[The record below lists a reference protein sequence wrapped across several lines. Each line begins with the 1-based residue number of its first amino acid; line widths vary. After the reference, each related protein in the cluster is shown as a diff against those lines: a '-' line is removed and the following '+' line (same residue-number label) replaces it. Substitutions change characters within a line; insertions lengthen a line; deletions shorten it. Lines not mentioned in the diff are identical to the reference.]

1 MNLLNWSLIRYIFG
15 LLLLMEA
22 LFMAMATGVAVYYQ
36 QTAGDNDF
44 WALCIPTILTAGAG
58 GMLFYSGK
66 KHSER
71 FTQKEGFL
79 IVAASWVL
87 FSLFGMLPYLIYGT
101 VDNIT
106 DAFFETISGFTT
118 TGATILD
125 NIDRQPHGI
134 LFWRSLT
141 QWIGGLGIVVF
152 SLALLPVIGVGGTQM
167 FNAEVSGLSVDKLRP
182 KIQNT
187 ARRLW
192 GIYIGLTVLCMVLFR
207 LGPMDTFDAV
217 NHGLTT
223 LATGGFSTH
232 QASIG
237 FFHSSYIE
245 YICGIFLFI
254 ASLNFSLFY
263 LAGSGQ
269 WKHFWKNEEFRWFFF
284 IVLTFILLFMLL
296 EFAMKTFSLPSPE
309 QLSAMGDSLSESFR
323 TAFFHTLTIISSA
336 GFQGTYYDYA
346 LWGSIFW
353 IPTLMMMICGGCA
366 GSTAGGIKVI
376 RLVLLLKNTR
386 NEFFRQLHPRSITSV
401 RINGHSVSQ
410 EVVLKILAFLFIY
423 VIYIVLGSFFMQCVG
438 LPFDTAIG
446 STVSAFGNC
455 GPGIGCTGPAYTY
468 AGIADAG
475 KWFLAITMLIGRLE
489 IFTVLLIFTRTFW
502 QK

>member
-15 LLLLMEA
+15 VLLLMEA
-22 LFMAMATGVAVYYQ
+22 FFMTLASGVSVYYHEI
-36 QTAGDNDF
+36 AGDSDF
-44 WALCIPTILTAGAG
+44 WALCIPTVLTAATG
-58 GMLFYSGK
+58 GLLLGSGK
-66 KHSER
+66 NHSER

-79 IVAASWVL
+79 IVAASWLL

-101 VDNIT
+101 VDSVA
-106 DAFFETISGFTT
+106 DAFFETMSGFTT
-118 TGATILD
+118 TGATLLE
-125 NIDRQPHGI
+125 NIDVQPHGI

-152 SLALLPVIGVGGTQM
+152 SLALLPLIGTGGTQM

-187 ARRLW
+187 SRRLW
-192 GIYIGLTVLCMVLFR
+192 GIYIGLTLICMTLYW
-207 LGPMDTFDAV
+207 LGPMDTFDAI

-223 LATGGFSTH
+223 MASGGFSTH

-237 FFHSSYIE
+237 FFHSGYVE
-245 YICGIFLFI
+245 YVCGIFLFI
-254 ASLNFSLFY
+254 TSLNFSLFY
-263 LAGSGQ
+263 LAGIGQ
-269 WKHFWKNEEFRWFFF
+269 WRHFWNNEEFRWFVF
-284 IVLTFILLFMLL
+284 IVLGFIILFMLL
-296 EFAMKTFSLPSPE
+296 EFATKTFTIPSPE
-309 QLSAMGDSLSESFR
+309 QLSAMSSGLSDSFR

-336 GFQGTYYDYA
+336 GFQGTHYDYS

-353 IPTLMMMICGGCA
+353 IPTLMMMVCGGCA
-366 GSTAGGIKVI
+366 GSTAGGIKTI
-376 RLVLLLKNTR
+376 RFVLLLKNTR
-386 NEFFRQLHPRSITSV
+386 NEFLRQLHPRTITSV
-401 RINGHSVSQ
+401 RLNGHSVAQ

-423 VIYIVLGSFFMQCVG
+423 VLYIIIGSFFMQCVG
-438 LPFDTAIG
+438 LPFDSAVG
-446 STVSAFGNC
+446 STISALGNC
-455 GPGIGCTGPAYTY
+455 GPGLGCTGPAYTY

-489 IFTVLLIFTRTFW
+489 IFTILLIFTRTFW